1 MKKMNFVV
9 DFIQNP
15 FLEVVLVIFLTSVVQ
30 SLFGVGILLI
40 GTPTL
45 MFIGYPYFE
54 ALGYLLP
61 TSLVI
66 SLIQILEL
74 KGRFSVAFL
83 KEIIIYT
90 IPLIPFGMFL
100 ANRADKFMGVF
111 VGIFLITISIGKFY
125 SKLTTLFV
133 FNKIPKFFN
142 RQLGLM
148 GLGFLHGLTNL
159 GGAILPAF
167 NNTEGLDKNI
177 KLANI
182 SVTYIVF
189 VTSQLI
195 YMFLFSPEIFDG
207 IGLILSACVF
217 TGVLGNRLIG
227 KNIYNRIHADRY
239 TVLMK
244 IYVFIIG
251 VFLVIKNLLME

>member
-1 MKKMNFVV
+1 MNFVIN
-9 DFIQNP
+9 FMYHP
-15 FLEVVLVIFLTSVVQ
+15 FLEVVLVIFLTSIVQ

-61 TSLVI
+61 TSLAI
-66 SLIQILEL
+66 SLIQVLEL

-83 KEIIIYT
+83 KEIFIYT
-90 IPLIPFGMFL
+90 VPLIPLGMFL
-100 ANRADKFMGVF
+100 ANRADKFMGGC
-111 VGIFLITISIGKFY
+111 VGIFLIIISIGKFF
-125 SKLTTLFV
+125 SKLTTLFLK
-133 FNKIPKFFN
+133 KIPKFLN

-182 SVTYIVF
+182 AVTYAVLA
-189 VTSQLI
+189 TSQLI
-195 YMFLFSPEIFDG
+195 YMFLLFPEIFG
-207 IGLILSACVF
+207 GKGLILSACVF
-217 TGVLGNRLIG
+217 TGLLGNRLIG
-227 KNIYNRIHADRY
+227 KNIYNRIHVDRY
-239 TVLMK
+239 TVVMK
-244 IYVFIIG
+244 IYVIMIG
-251 VFLVIKNLLME
+251 IFLVIKNLLLE